1 MALVPG
7 LQGAGLR
14 GGLLHFDGQLTD
26 DATLVVALARTA
38 AGDGARVITR
48 ARVDRLAGD
57 GAEATD
63 TVSGRAFTVK
73 ARAVV
78 NATGVWAAT
87 LADGISLTPSRGSH
101 LVLDAATVGL
111 CGAGLTVP
119 VPHQPNRYVLM
130 LPAPQGRVYLGL
142 TDELVDGP
150 VPDVPV
156 VPDHDVDFLL
166 STASTVLDRRTRIGL
181 VPAER
186 AAARPAVADLTPA
199 PAPGWMDHLH
209 ASIGEMVHSPQE
221 SGDPP
226 GAGEPPRA
234 TGLSTARRV
243 VHR

>member
-1 MALVPG
+1 
-7 LQGAGLR
+7 
-14 GGLLHFDGQLTD
+14 
-26 DATLVVALARTA
+26 
-38 AGDGARVITR
+38 
-48 ARVDRLAGD
+48 
-57 GAEATD
+57 
-63 TVSGRAFTVK
+63 
-73 ARAVV
+73 VV

-142 TDELVDGP
+142 TDERVDGP

-199 PAPGWMDHLH
+199 PARGGWTICTPLLVKWSIHPKRVATHPAL
-209 ASIGEMVHSPQE
+209 ASHPVQQ
-221 SGDPP
+221 
-226 GAGEPPRA
+226 
-234 TGLSTARRV
+234 GLSTARRV